1 MRFFFFGLLKD
12 RDVLEMVLGR
22 AISEQPFGAA
32 RLPGYKVVAL
42 RGESY
47 PALAPDPG
55 SAVDGLLAEC
65 LSASDIDR
73 IEFYESV
80 EYETATFEVERPDGA
95 RVEARAFVATAR
107 AVPHEVQAW
116 RFEDWRARHKARDLR
131 DGALWMKLYGRVSA
145 EEADRLWDKAL
156 AQGRTV
162 EDFVSEVCGR
172 EVGAHG

>member
-1 MRFFFFGLLKD
+1 MRFFFFGLLRD

-22 AISEQPFGAA
+22 AVPDQPFGAA
-32 RLPGYKVVAL
+32 RLPGYKIVAL

-55 SAVDGLLAEC
+55 SVVDGLLAES

-107 AVPHEVQAW
+107 AVAHEVRAW
-116 RFEDWRARHKARDLR
+116 RFDDWRARHKARDLR
-131 DGALWMKLYGRVSA
+131 EGALWMKLYGRVSA
-145 EEADRLWDKAL
+145 EEADRLWDEAL
-156 AQGRTV
+156 AQGRAI
-162 EDFVSEVCGR
+162 EDLVAEVSVR
-172 EVGAHG
+172 AVGAHG